1 MRKVCIAL
9 EAIGEVERIV
19 GPPIEGLG
27 YDLVRVRLSGAST
40 PTLQIMA
47 ERRDRR
53 EMSVDDC
60 AEISRLVSA
69 LLDVE
74 DPIAGSYTLEV
85 SSPGLDRPLVRA
97 EDYERFAGRE
107 VRIETRRP
115 LEGRKRFRGRLVG
128 RRGPDVVVADGH
140 VEHIIPFGEVL
151 RGKLMP
157 TDASIAEVM
166 KGRGR

>member
-1 MRKVCIAL
+1 MEPV
-9 EAIGEVERIV
+9 GEVERLV

-27 YDLVRVRLSGAST
+27 YELVRVRLTGGGV

-60 AEISRLVSA
+60 AEISRLISA
-69 LLDVE
+69 VLDVD
-74 DPIAGSYTLEV
+74 DPIPGSYTLEV

-97 EDYERFAGRE
+97 GDYERFAGCE
-107 VRIETRRP
+107 VRVETRTP
-115 LEGRKRFRGRLVG
+115 IDGRKRFRGRVVG
-128 RRGPDVVVADGH
+128 RRGEQVVIAIGD
-140 VEHIIPFGEVL
+140 VEHAIPFAEVL
-151 RGKLMP
+151 RGKLML
-157 TDASIAEVM
+157 TDALVADAM

>member
-1 MRKVCIAL
+1 M
-9 EAIGEVERIV
+9 EAIGEVERLV
-19 GPPIEGLG
+19 GPPMEGLG
-27 YDLVRVRLSGAST
+27 YDLVRVRLAGGGM

-47 ERRDRR
+47 ERKDRR
-53 EMSVDDC
+53 EMTVDDC

-97 EDYERFAGRE
+97 GDYERFAGCE
-107 VRIETRRP
+107 VRVETRRP
-115 LEGRKRFRGRLVG
+115 FGGRKRFRGRLIG
-128 RRGPDVVVADGH
+128 RRGSDVVVAVGD
-140 VEHIIPFGEVL
+140 VEHAIPFDEVL
-151 RGKLMP
+151 RGKLIL
-157 TDASIAEVM
+157 TDASIADAM

>member
-1 MRKVCIAL
+1 M
-9 EAIGEVERIV
+9 EAIGEVERLV

-27 YDLVRVRLSGAST
+27 YELVRVRLTGGGA

-53 EMSVDDC
+53 EMSVEDC

-69 LLDVE
+69 VLDVE

-97 EDYERFAGRE
+97 GDYDRFAGSE
-107 VRIETRRP
+107 VRVETRRP
-115 LEGRKRFRGRLVG
+115 IAGRKRFRGRLVG
-128 RRGPDVVVADGH
+128 RRGEDVVVAVGD
-140 VEHIIPFGEVL
+140 VEHAIPFDEVL
-151 RGKLMP
+151 RGKLML
-157 TDASIAEVM
+157 TDAAIADAM